1 MDRTEVISI
10 IEAKRPGKFTD
21 KMDSAIDEVEQEI
34 LNYCCIQEVP
44 NALRFTVA
52 NMSIDLLE
60 YEAEVNKP
68 ASSADLE
75 NVDLADVSS
84 LKVGDT
90 SVSIGESRR
99 DNTRKSKLN
108 SHKSNLDDIVM
119 NYRAQLNRYRR
130 LW

>member
-21 KMDSAIDEVEQEI
+21 KMDSAINEVEQEI
-34 LNYCCIQEVP
+34 LNYCGIQEVP
-44 NALRFTVA
+44 NVLRFTVA

-99 DNTRKSKLN
+99 DNVRKSRLN